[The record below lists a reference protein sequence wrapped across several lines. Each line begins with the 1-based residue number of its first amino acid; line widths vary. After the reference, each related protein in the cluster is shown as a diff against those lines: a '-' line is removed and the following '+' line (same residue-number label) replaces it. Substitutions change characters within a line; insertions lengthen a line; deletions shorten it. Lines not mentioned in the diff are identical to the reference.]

1 MSAKDVSDL
10 RDTIIPKSDQLNAE
24 QLIGGSMTITVTD
37 VKRGDGDQPVSIHYE
52 NDQGR
57 PFKPC
62 KTMRKILIFAWG
74 DDGRLW
80 VGKSMTL
87 FCDPEVKFGGVKV
100 GGIRISHLTHIER
113 DLGVSLNT
121 TKGKKGEF
129 VIKKLAQIRSKAEI
143 TALLNEAATS
153 GTQILVR
160 VWTKTLSAHE
170 RESLGNACP
179 ADIKQAAADFDA
191 AVPKNIEEQTPEKS

>member
-1 MSAKDVSDL
+1 MNDVSNL
-10 RDTIIPKSDQLNAE
+10 KDTIIPKSTQLNAE
-24 QLIGGSMTITVTD
+24 ELLGGSMTITVTD
-37 VKRGDGDQPVSIHYE
+37 VRRGDGDQPVSIHYA

-74 DDGRLW
+74 DDGRTW
-80 VGKSMTL
+80 AGKSMTI

-100 GGIRISHLTHIER
+100 GGIRISHLSDIDR

-129 VIKKLAQIRSKAEI
+129 IIKKLSIRPRLEI
-143 TALLNEAATS
+143 VSMLSSAAKD
-153 GTQILVR
+153 GTQMLVK
-160 VWTKTLSAHE
+160 VWKKLSPEE
-170 RESLGNACP
+170 RQLMGNACP
-179 ADIKQAAADFDA
+179 DDIKQSAADVDS
-191 AVPKNIEEQTPEKS
+191 AVPKNIDTGDQQ

>member
-1 MSAKDVSDL
+1 MSNVSDL
-10 RDTIIPKSDQLNAE
+10 RDTIIPNSNQLNAE
-24 QLIGGSMTITVTD
+24 QLIGSSMSITVTE

-74 DDGRLW
+74 DDGREW
-80 VGKSMTL
+80 AGKSMTI

-100 GGIRISHLTHIER
+100 GGIRISHLSDIER
-113 DLGVSLNT
+113 DMAVSLNT

-129 VIKKLAQIRSKAEI
+129 VIKKLAPVRSKDV
-143 TALLNEAATS
+143 LLDLLRSAGLE
-153 GTQILVR
+153 GTQMLVN
-160 VWTKTLSAHE
+160 VWKKLSVAE
-170 RESLGNACP
+170 RQSLGNACP
-179 ADIKQAAADFDA
+179 DDIKQSAADVDS
-191 AVPKNIEEQTPEKS
+191 AVPKNIDTGDQQ

>member
-1 MSAKDVSDL
+1 MSNVSDL
-10 RDTIIPKSDQLNAE
+10 RDTIIPNSNQLNAE
-24 QLIGGSMTITVTD
+24 QLIGSSMSITVTE

-74 DDGRLW
+74 DDGREW
-80 VGKSMTL
+80 AGKSMTI

-100 GGIRISHLTHIER
+100 GGIRISHLSDIER
-113 DLGVSLNT
+113 DMAVSLNT

-129 VIKKLAQIRSKAEI
+129 VIKKLAPVRSKDV
-143 TALLNEAATS
+143 LLDLLRSAGLE
-153 GTQILVR
+153 GTQMLVN
-160 VWTKTLSAHE
+160 VWKKLSVAE
-170 RESLGNACP
+170 RQSLGNACP
-179 ADIKQAAADFDA
+179 AEIKQSAADVDS
-191 AVPKNIEEQTPEKS
+191 AVPKNIDTGDQQ

>member
-1 MSAKDVSDL
+1 MSNVSDL

-24 QLIGGSMTITVTD
+24 QLIGGPMSFTVTE

-74 DDGRLW
+74 DDGRAW
-80 VGKSMTL
+80 AGKSMTL
-87 FCDPEVKFGGVKV
+87 FCDPDVKFGGVKV

-113 DLGVSLNT
+113 DMAVSLNT

-129 VIKKLAQIRSKAEI
+129 VIKKLAPVRSKEV
-143 TALLNEAATS
+143 LLDLLRSAGLE
-153 GTQILVR
+153 GTQMLVN
-160 VWTKTLSAHE
+160 VWKKLPIAE
-170 RESLGNACP
+170 RQSLGNACP
-179 ADIKQAAADFDA
+179 EDIKKAAADVDS
-191 AVPKNIEEQTPEKS
+191 AVPKHIAEGAEQ